1 MSEVSAVIPAQAG
14 IQENDLPKGW
24 QLVELEKICTVD
36 NGRGFK
42 KTEWK
47 SEGLPII
54 RIQNLK
60 DDEADFNYFAG
71 ELDDKHKVKAGD
83 LLFAW
88 SGTPGTSFG
97 AHIWHGSD
105 AALNQHIFNVRFDK
119 EKVDPKYFYF
129 ALNQNVARYVA
140 QAQGGVG
147 LAHITKGKFMAS
159 KIPLMSVEQQKRIV
173 AKIEEL
179 FSHIDAGIEAL
190 KKAKQ
195 LLKQYR
201 QSVLKAAV
209 TGELTK
215 EWRDAQGRASV
226 AGGRKPGATEAKHE
240 TAQELLEHILKE
252 RREKWE
258 EQQLEQFKAKGKMPK
273 GDKWKEKYKE
283 PELGDHRFFSDIPDD
298 WSAASIDQLTWDVRY
313 GSSSKTNEN
322 EMGVPVLRMG
332 NIVDGQL
339 DYTDLKYLPKNHDEF
354 PDLLLE
360 DGDLLFNRT
369 NSAELVGK
377 TAVFRDIG
385 RQASL
390 ASYLIRVRVVSGV
403 EPDFAAYF
411 INSSCGRNWI
421 KSCVSQNVGQANVNG
436 TKLKALAMPLPSS
449 GEQKEIVRVVEEKM
463 QSSDRLLAEIDYQLL
478 KVEKNKQSILAS
490 AFIGRIE

>member
-1 MSEVSAVIPAQAG
+1 MSEVALQKD
-14 IQENDLPKGW
+14 NLPSGW
-24 QLVELEKICTVD
+24 AHVEIGDICTVD

-42 KTEWK
+42 KTEWGA
-47 SEGLPII
+47 EGLPII

-60 DDEADFNYFAG
+60 NSEAEFNYFSG
-71 ELDDKHKVKAGD
+71 ELADKHRVKAGD

-97 AHIWHGSD
+97 AHVWHGQD

-119 EKVDPKYFYF
+119 KLVDPKYFYF
-129 ALNQNVARYVA
+129 ALNHNVTRFVE

-147 LAHITKGKFMAS
+147 LAHITKGKFMTS
-159 KIPLMSVEQQKRIV
+159 TIPLMSIEQQKRIV

-215 EWRDAQGRASV
+215 EWREENKAKLEPAS
-226 AGGRKPGATEAKHE
+226 
-240 TAQELLEHILKE
+240 QLLERILKE

-258 EQQLEQFKAKGKMPK
+258 QQQLEQFKAKGKMPK
-273 GDKWKEKYKE
+273 DDKWKGKYKE
-283 PELGDHRFFSDIPDD
+283 PELGLDRFFGEVPEEWGEANIDYLARDI
-298 WSAASIDQLTWDVRY
+298 RY
-313 GSSSKTNEN
+313 GSSSKTNEDDK
-322 EMGVPVLRMG
+322 GVPVLRMG
-332 NIVDGQL
+332 NIKDGKL
-339 DYTDLKYLPKNHDEF
+339 DYTKLKYLPKNHNEF

-377 TAVFRDIG
+377 TAIYRNTG
-385 RQASL
+385 RLTSL
-390 ASYLIRVRVVSGV
+390 ASYLIRVRVISAVQ
-403 EPDFAAYF
+403 PDFVAFF

-436 TKLKALAMPLPSS
+436 TKLKALVLPLPSYD
-449 GEQKEIVRVVEEKM
+449 EQKEIVRHVEHRIE
-463 QSSDRLLAEIDYQLL
+463 SLERLNDELDVQLI
-478 KVEKNKQSILAS
+478 KAEKNKQSILAS
-490 AFIGRIE
+490 AFSGELE